1 MSEQDDSDEEY
12 DFNKNPNNYYKKKAL
27 EKKNPKEKEKD
38 KEKDRLKSRREEPT
52 GEAQSLIGRKLHKF
66 GDLAQR
72 EKIPQTYLYRRKNEE
87 NLFRLKH
94 PNAQREY
101 NPKTKDTQSLY
112 EDIIVMVQKYLC
124 DQPPEYINS
133 AVNEIIP
140 NMKKGEMSL
149 EDKKIYLKNILG
161 KEIKNEEINKIILL
175 CKGLL
180 DYNIESTEK
189 EKTNKN

>member
-1 MSEQDDSDEEY
+1 MSDQDDSGSDEEY

-38 KEKDRLKSRREEPT
+38 RIKSRKEEPT

-72 EKIPQTYLYRRKNEE
+72 EKIPQTYLSRRKNEE
-87 NLFRLKH
+87 KLFNLKKQKDERG
-94 PNAQREY
+94 Y

-112 EDIIVMVQKYLC
+112 EDIIIMVQKYLC

-133 AVNEIIP
+133 AVSEIIP
-140 NMKKGEMSL
+140 QMKK
-149 EDKKIYLKNILG
+149 K
-161 KEIKNEEINKIILL
+161 
-175 CKGLL
+175 
-180 DYNIESTEK
+180 
-189 EKTNKN
+189 